1 MTYDEH
7 IEDVRKKAIQAR
19 GDSPLGIYTRAGKQK
34 VLVGLARAEHAWV
47 VEIDATEYDGLRL
60 LELAG
65 VPL

>member
-7 IEDVRKKAIQAR
+7 IQDVREKAIQAR
-19 GDSPLGIYTRAGKQK
+19 GNAPLGIYTRTGHKK
-34 VLVGLARAEHAWV
+34 VLVGLARTEHAWV
-47 VEIDATEYDGLRL
+47 VEIDVAEYDGLRL